1 MDENKSSNNIP
12 DAPRLT
18 PSPTKEINNIKDIK
32 LPPPMTTSTVIKDH
46 VSKCVF
52 SCIKEDD
59 TESIV

>member
-1 MDENKSSNNIP
+1 MEEYNSSINIP

-32 LPPPMTTSTVIKDH
+32 LPPPVITSTVIKDH

-52 SCIKEDD
+52 CCIKEDD
-59 TESIV
+59 TESII